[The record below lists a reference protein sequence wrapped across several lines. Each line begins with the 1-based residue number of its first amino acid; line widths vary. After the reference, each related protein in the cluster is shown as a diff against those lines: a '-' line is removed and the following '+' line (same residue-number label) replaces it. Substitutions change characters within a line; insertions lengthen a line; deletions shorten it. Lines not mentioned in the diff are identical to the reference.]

1 MADATARFFDRIG
14 QVDHGPT
21 LGRTTGSLRIEL
33 VGDGQVELW
42 RVELHRGAVTVSH
55 APGPADC
62 IVRATAD
69 LFEDLALGRANAM
82 AATLRGELLL
92 GGDPG
97 MLVRFQRLFPA
108 PTGRKKTSSARSVGR
123 RRG

>member
-1 MADATARFFDRIG
+1 MADATARFFEGLG

-33 VGDGQVELW
+33 EGHGNVEQW
-42 RVELHRGAVTVSH
+42 RVELHRGAVTVSR
-55 APGPADC
+55 ASGPADC
-62 IVRATAD
+62 VIRASAD
-69 LFEDLALGRANAM
+69 LFDDLALGRANAM

-92 GGDPG
+92 DGDPAL
-97 MLVRFQRLFPA
+97 LVRFQRLFPA
-108 PTGRKKTSSARSVGR
+108 PTGRKKTASARSVGR